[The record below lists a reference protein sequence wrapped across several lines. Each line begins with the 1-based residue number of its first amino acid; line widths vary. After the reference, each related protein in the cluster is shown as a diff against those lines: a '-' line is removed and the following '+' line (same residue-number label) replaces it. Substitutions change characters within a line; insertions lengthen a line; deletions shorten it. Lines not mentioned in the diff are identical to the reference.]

1 MKFKVMKY
9 GKERRT
15 ELLCKCK
22 YKNYNY
28 YVLNLGT
35 HPTAYIEIPKENKL
49 YRKSYDEIYKIG
61 CDIDVHGGL
70 TYSNNELMGVK
81 SENWFI
87 GWDYAHYGDYYGYE
101 ETMPESIR
109 TYGKKWTTE
118 EIIEECKNAI
128 DQIIGFESKE
138 ILEKPNKIEKIEQAL
153 DENNKLKIQIS
164 ARETLCEEYE
174 QLINTILNFSFFKE
188 ECPLNFSFEDNSK
201 EDEAQNI
208 FYSDEYCENNC
219 NDIYK
224 DCWLK
229 YFKELQKAKGDVKNK
244 SK

>member
-1 MKFKVMKY
+1 MKIKKMEY

-15 ELLCKCK
+15 ELLCKSK

-87 GWDYAHYGDYYGYE
+87 GWDYAHCGDYCGYE
-101 ETMPESIR
+101 EFMPESIR

-128 DQIIGFESKE
+128 DQIIDFESKE
-138 ILEKPNKIEKIEQAL
+138 ILEEPTKIEKISWREKESLVGNFTASEKQEILARRT
-153 DENNKLKIQIS
+153 EKLKSSLNELIDEINKY
-164 ARETLCEEYE
+164 TLRC
-174 QLINTILNFSFFKE
+174 K
-188 ECPLNFSFEDNSK
+188 
-201 EDEAQNI
+201 
-208 FYSDEYCENNC
+208 
-219 NDIYK
+219 
-224 DCWLK
+224 
-229 YFKELQKAKGDVKNK
+229 
-244 SK
+244 

>member
-1 MKFKVMKY
+1 MKFKVMEY

-15 ELLCKCK
+15 ELLYKGR

-61 CDIDVHGGL
+61 CDIDVHGDL
-70 TYSNNELMGVK
+70 TYSDNELMGVK

-87 GWDYAHYGDYYGYE
+87 GWDYAHCGDYCGYE
-101 ETMPESIR
+101 ESMPESIR

-128 DQIIGFESKE
+128 DQIIDFESKE
-138 ILEKPNKIEKIEQAL
+138 IIEEPKKIEKLELESGKIDDKEFLAKYITHNRYKINEL
-153 DENNKLKIQIS
+153 IDEINNLKKK
-164 ARETLCEEYE
+164 
-174 QLINTILNFSFFKE
+174 KE
-188 ECPLNFSFEDNSK
+188 EQED
-201 EDEAQNI
+201 
-208 FYSDEYCENNC
+208 
-219 NDIYK
+219 
-224 DCWLK
+224 
-229 YFKELQKAKGDVKNK
+229 
-244 SK
+244 

>member
-1 MKFKVMKY
+1 MKFKVMEY
-9 GKERRT
+9 GKEMRT
-15 ELLCKCK
+15 ELLCKDK

-70 TYSNNELMGVK
+70 TYSDNELMGVK

-87 GWDYAHYGDYYGYE
+87 GWDYAHCGDYCGYE
-101 ETMPESIR
+101 EHMPESIR

-128 DQIIGFESKE
+128 DQIIDFESKE
-138 ILEKPNKIEKIEQAL
+138 IIEEPKKIEKLDVAL
-153 DENNKLKIQIS
+153 LGQCDNWLRCPTNKVTKQDVELNPYIIDNIRENTLYFQRKINELIDVINELK
-164 ARETLCEEYE
+164 RD
-174 QLINTILNFSFFKE
+174 K
-188 ECPLNFSFEDNSK
+188 
-201 EDEAQNI
+201 
-208 FYSDEYCENNC
+208 
-219 NDIYK
+219 
-224 DCWLK
+224 
-229 YFKELQKAKGDVKNK
+229 
-244 SK
+244 

>member
-1 MKFKVMKY
+1 MKIKEMEY

-15 ELLCKCK
+15 ELLCKDK

-87 GWDYAHYGDYYGYE
+87 GWDYAHCGDYCGYE
-101 ETMPESIR
+101 EFMPESIR

-128 DQIIGFESKE
+128 DQIIDFESKE
-138 ILEKPNKIEKIEQAL
+138 IIEYPKKIKKIDEILRIDDLIPPYGENEYKAWKNIIIQQNKINELIDEINNLKEK
-153 DENNKLKIQIS
+153 
-164 ARETLCEEYE
+164 
-174 QLINTILNFSFFKE
+174 
-188 ECPLNFSFEDNSK
+188 
-201 EDEAQNI
+201 
-208 FYSDEYCENNC
+208 
-219 NDIYK
+219 
-224 DCWLK
+224 
-229 YFKELQKAKGDVKNK
+229 
-244 SK
+244 